1 MKNIPILSVSAIA
14 VFFSCSLQAEVSPNP
29 LFTDGAVLQ
38 RGQPVPVWG
47 TARDGE
53 KVTVEFAGQ
62 SVGTTAAD
70 GKWSVRPA
78 TLTEFGPF
86 AMTLAGGN
94 RFAIKSLLVGEVRLD
109 SGQSNIIRPF
119 SNGT

>member
-1 MKNIPILSVSAIA
+1 MRLDFSILMPAA
-14 VFFSCSLQAEVSPNP
+14 LPDGTLQAEVNPNP
-29 LFTDGAVLQ
+29 LFSGGAVLQ
-38 RGQPVPVWG
+38 SGQKITIRG

-53 KVTVEFAGQ
+53 GITVGIQGRKA
-62 SVGTTAAD
+62 SATAAD

-109 SGQSNIIRPF
+109 SGQSNINRPF